1 VCTRWVPQSLTV
13 KHKTER
19 IAVSS
24 NLLLS
29 FEVVGETLSQIVKAD
44 ETWAYCFELETKKAL
59 HRMVPSSVSPPPP
72 KKNSKSPLKVTITVF
87 WDCEG
92 VILVDVILR
101 GMTINS
107 KTYIKS
113 VTELRKPFKQVQ
125 PHKNPTEI
133 LLRHDYARL
142 H

>member
-1 VCTRWVPQSLTV
+1 LS
-13 KHKTER
+13 
-19 IAVSS
+19 
-24 NLLLS
+24 S

-59 HRMVPSSVSPPPP
+59 HRMVPSSVSPQ
-72 KKNSKSPLKVTITVF
+72 KNSKSPLKVTITVF

-113 VTELRKPFKQVQ
+113 VTELRKPFKQAQ

-133 LLRHDYARL
+133 LLQHDNARL